1 MEKMKMKKVE
11 SQTVKDKRLGLIL
24 MIPIV
29 LVIFIIMGIPLI
41 RAIYWSFTDKVVGSD
56 PNFIGLKNYIGLF
69 QDKVY
74 WKSLRNTAIYTGGC
88 ILAKLLLGLLWAALA
103 GRRRDAA
110 VPFGPFLAAGAVSA
124 VCFGGPMI
132 RWYFCLF

>member
-74 WKSLRNTAIYTGGC
+74 WKSLRNTAIYTGDR
-88 ILAKLLLGLLWAALA
+88 KS
-103 GRRRDAA
+103 
-110 VPFGPFLAAGAVSA
+110 VV
-124 VCFGGPMI
+124 
-132 RWYFCLF
+132 

>member
-41 RAIYWSFTDKVVGSD
+41 RAIYWSFTDNVVGSD

-69 QDKVY
+69 QEIRRSIRGDAFLQNCC
-74 WKSLRNTAIYTGGC
+74 WGC
-88 ILAKLLLGLLWAALA
+88 C
-103 GRRRDAA
+103 GR
-110 VPFGPFLAAGAVSA
+110 FF
-124 VCFGGPMI
+124 
-132 RWYFCLF
+132 

>member
-29 LVIFIIMGIPLI
+29 LVIFIIMGGLLI

-88 ILAKLLLGLLWAALA
+88 ILAKLLLGLLWAGRERTPAIIAALMVLPVVWDSLSHGIQA
-103 GRRRDAA
+103 MD
-110 VPFGPFLAAGAVSA
+110 PKLLELA
-124 VCFGGPMI
+124 
-132 RWYFCLF
+132 R